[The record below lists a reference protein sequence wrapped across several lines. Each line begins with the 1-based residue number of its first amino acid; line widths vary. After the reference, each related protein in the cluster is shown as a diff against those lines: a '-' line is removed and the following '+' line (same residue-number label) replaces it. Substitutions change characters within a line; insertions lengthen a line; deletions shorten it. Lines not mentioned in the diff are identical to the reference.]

1 MLKKI
6 VVAAVM
12 ATTLS
17 SSLSA
22 IAAPSV
28 QVGFSPEGTAREL
41 VLSTIHHARESVR
54 MMGYNFTA
62 ADIAKAL
69 ASASRRGVDVKV
81 ILDNRENQN
90 KYSKAA
96 LNILVNAGV
105 NVRLTDAY
113 KIHHDKVIII
123 DQNTVETGSFNFSKA
138 AEYSNSE
145 NVLVLNDMP
154 QVASVYLEH
163 WQSRWDT
170 GREWKSTY

>member
-54 MMGYNFTA
+54 MMG
-62 ADIAKAL
+62 
-69 ASASRRGVDVKV
+69 
-81 ILDNRENQN
+81 
-90 KYSKAA
+90 
-96 LNILVNAGV
+96 
-105 NVRLTDAY
+105 
-113 KIHHDKVIII
+113 
-123 DQNTVETGSFNFSKA
+123 
-138 AEYSNSE
+138 
-145 NVLVLNDMP
+145 
-154 QVASVYLEH
+154 
-163 WQSRWDT
+163 
-170 GREWKSTY
+170 

>member
-1 MLKKI
+1 MFKKI
-6 VVAAVM
+6 LVAAVM

-28 QVGFSPEGTAREL
+28 QVGFSPEGTAQEL
-41 VLSTIHHARESVR
+41 VLKTNNNAQSSVR
-54 MMGYNFTA
+54 MLGYNLTA

-81 ILDNRENQN
+81 ILDKRENQN

-105 NVRLTDAY
+105 KVRLTDAY

-123 DQNTVETGSFNFSKA
+123 DQNTVETGSFNFTKA
-138 AEYSNSE
+138 AEYTNSE
-145 NVLVLNDMP
+145 NALVLNDMP

-163 WQSRWDT
+163 WKSRWDT
-170 GREWKSTY
+170 GRDWKSTY

>member
-96 LNILVNAGV
+96 LNI
-105 NVRLTDAY
+105 R
-113 KIHHDKVIII
+113 K
-123 DQNTVETGSFNFSKA
+123 
-138 AEYSNSE
+138 
-145 NVLVLNDMP
+145 
-154 QVASVYLEH
+154 
-163 WQSRWDT
+163 R
-170 GREWKSTY
+170 

>member
-1 MLKKI
+1 MKVSPCLKI
-6 VVAAVM
+6 VVVAVL

-113 KIHHDKVIII
+113 KIHHDKVISSTRTRLKPAHSTSLKQRSIRI
-123 DQNTVETGSFNFSKA
+123 QK
-138 AEYSNSE
+138 
-145 NVLVLNDMP
+145 M
-154 QVASVYLEH
+154 
-163 WQSRWDT
+163 RWF
-170 GREWKSTY
+170 